1 MLHSGLALTMVCE
14 YLWFRQY
21 LTFGVRRQ
29 ESSPKALISREGFL
43 EEGRLQA
50 DLKDL
55 HALD

>member
-1 MLHSGLALTMVCE
+1 MVCE

>member
-1 MLHSGLALTMVCE
+1 MLHSGLALNTVCK
-14 YLWFRQY
+14 YLWFGQY

-29 ESSPKALISREGFL
+29 ESSPRVLIIRESFL